1 MARPPPP
8 GPLLPLQ
15 QQQLQPADADLP
27 RPPSPSPPCTPYL
40 LPRRHR
46 PSTPTPPAEEDDD
59 TMLIVP
65 AHPYQQD
72 RRGPAPTAA
81 GGRLRRWSESTP
93 ASPQRSRSPSPS
105 PWLLSPGYEQYRQ
118 SLSVPAWPC
127 LEYGEASSDDL
138 SSEWDSDVQ
147 DVSPLTPKPSGWRK
161 IRNIVTWSPFVQNYK
176 NQQYFWVQLAG
187 HQGNFR
193 AGPTPGTIL
202 KKVCTAEELAFKALM
217 KDRLKP
223 YVPDYKGQIT
233 SEEGDS
239 YLHLQD
245 LLGEFNKPCVMDCKM
260 GVRTYLEDELS
271 KARGNQKLRKDMYEK
286 MIAVNPDEPTEDE
299 RRAGGVTKTRYMVFR
314 ETMSSTAT
322 LGFRIEGL
330 KKSDGQSSKDFK
342 TTKDRDQIIKAFREF
357 TRGFPHAVSRYIQRL
372 RAIQATLEVSEFFA
386 THEVIGSS
394 LLFVHDA
401 DKANVWLIDF
411 AKSRVLPPGVG
422 PLQHNKPWIEGN
434 HEDGYL
440 IGLRNLIEIF
450 TEMELSPETPPTPP
464 PESPPSSPV
473 SSASLPSA
481 PSSAPASDSSAG
493 ATPPTSPEDEAAA
506 KAVPSLN
513 RKDTLVA
520 QVADDDAQEN
530 SPPPYS
536 VQLELRPH
544 GQDTELDDSS
554 QTAPQQRLTPSLPLP
569 VHIKK
574 TDTVLAL
581 QTPAEAAAPDRTE
594 LT

>member
-1 MARPPPP
+1 MVAPVIAKR
-8 GPLLPLQ
+8 
-15 QQQLQPADADLP
+15 AYV
-27 RPPSPSPPCTPYL
+27 PCS
-40 LPRRHR
+40 RHGLANANTVR
-46 PSTPTPPAEEDDD
+46 S
-59 TMLIVP
+59 
-65 AHPYQQD
+65 H
-72 RRGPAPTAA
+72 
-81 GGRLRRWSESTP
+81 GGLG
-93 ASPQRSRSPSPS
+93 SRTVI
-105 PWLLSPGYEQYRQ
+105 G
-118 SLSVPAWPC
+118 
-127 LEYGEASSDDL
+127 
-138 SSEWDSDVQ
+138 
-147 DVSPLTPKPSGWRK
+147 PSGWRK

-245 LLGEFNKPCVMDCKM
+245 LLSEFNKPCVMDCKM
-260 GVRTYLEDELS
+260 GVRTYLEDELN

-342 TTKDRDQIIKAFREF
+342 TTKERDQIINAFREF
-357 TRGFPHAVSRYIQRL
+357 TRGFPHAVGRYIQRL
-372 RAIQATLEVSEFFA
+372 RAIKATLEVSDFFA

-401 DKANVWLIDF
+401 DKANIWLIDF

-422 PLQHNKPWIEGN
+422 PISHNAPWTEGN

-440 IGLRNLIEIF
+440 IGLRNLIDIF
-450 TEMELSPETPPTPP
+450 TEMEQTPEAPATPP
-464 PESPPSSPV
+464 SPPASPGSPSTPSSTPSSTPRSADSSPANT
-473 SSASLPSA
+473 S
-481 PSSAPASDSSAG
+481 
-493 ATPPTSPEDEAAA
+493 PPTSPEAEAAA
-506 KAVPSLN
+506 PVTPRAVPSLN

-520 QVADDDAQEN
+520 QVSEDDAQEE

-544 GQDTELDDSS
+544 CLAAEAEAADAAAEDGAPSAVSSTGQPR
-554 QTAPQQRLTPSLPLP
+554 PQQRLTSSLPLP
-569 VHIKK
+569 IHIKK

-581 QTPAEAAAPDRTE
+581 QTPAEAAALDRTE